1 LLFLLAGLGTA
12 APAQA
17 ATVEARV
24 GFDGAVALGVPVP
37 LEVQVVPGSERGRV
51 LVVVE
56 APALGPLGRA
66 VERTVVPLDAIPGVP
81 QVVRVP
87 VVVGDLREPL
97 RIRVRL
103 GNRDIAHTDLAVDP
117 ARVGSRMVVAL
128 SAVHSGLE
136 ILRRVP
142 GRVVTAYVEPPD
154 LPREWQA
161 YLGVDLLILRDL
173 DPSRLDRAQR
183 DALVTW
189 VELGGRLLVVAR
201 PGAPPPAFL
210 DPLLPARAGQERVLE
225 TLPGFGSRFGAPLPQ
240 GPYPVVGLLPR
251 EGAGSLGE
259 GTIRVLAW
267 RPAGLGEVFLA
278 GFDPWATPFLNWAA
292 RLRFWEEVLGR
303 PRRPLVDPGPASS
316 ALAGRPAADGLSQAV
331 VGLVLGAYL
340 GALFV
345 VRRAR
350 PSLGGA
356 GLCLMVAALAIPV
369 SLGLGREVRS
379 RSVTLAQ
386 AAVVV
391 QSPGAPVGRVV
402 WVGVLTVPYGGP
414 YHLRVPPGA
423 VMLPSDVPRDRTLD
437 LGGGQVSLHGTLR
450 ARVPQ
455 QVLVAVGAVRLRT
468 AAALGPGG
476 RLTVDLGG
484 DRLLHAWVAF
494 RGRVSLLGDLPA
506 GVSVRELR
514 GARWMTP
521 EDAAS
526 ASSDLGGPSFGFRLL
541 GAGVIMKAT
550 TTPVLVGELARPLP
564 AFEWAGR
571 SVPGR
576 RTTILLIPLAGE

>member
-1 LLFLLAGLGTA
+1 MPSSRGWSSA
-12 APAQA
+12 AASSWS
-17 ATVEARV
+17 
-24 GFDGAVALGVPVP
+24 PV
-37 LEVQVVPGSERGRV
+37 RGRLRRRSSIPSCPRARDRNASWRPSPDSGPV
-51 LVVVE
+51 S
-56 APALGPLGRA
+56 ALPSPRGPIPWSGSCPGRA
-66 VERTVVPLDAIPGVP
+66 PGP
-81 QVVRVP
+81 SGR
-87 VVVGDLREPL
+87 GRS
-97 RIRVRL
+97 
-103 GNRDIAHTDLAVDP
+103 
-117 ARVGSRMVVAL
+117 GSWRG
-128 SAVHSGLE
+128 GL
-136 ILRRVP
+136 
-142 GRVVTAYVEPPD
+142 
-154 LPREWQA
+154 Q
-161 YLGVDLLILRDL
+161 
-173 DPSRLDRAQR
+173 
-183 DALVTW
+183 
-189 VELGGRLLVVAR
+189 
-201 PGAPPPAFL
+201 
-210 DPLLPARAGQERVLE
+210 
-225 TLPGFGSRFGAPLPQ
+225 
-240 GPYPVVGLLPR
+240 
-251 EGAGSLGE
+251 
-259 GTIRVLAW
+259 
-267 RPAGLGEVFLA
+267 GLGEVFLA

-455 QVLVAVGAVRLRT
+455 Q
-468 AAALGPGG
+468 
-476 RLTVDLGG
+476 
-484 DRLLHAWVAF
+484 
-494 RGRVSLLGDLPA
+494 
-506 GVSVRELR
+506 
-514 GARWMTP
+514 
-521 EDAAS
+521 
-526 ASSDLGGPSFGFRLL
+526 
-541 GAGVIMKAT
+541 
-550 TTPVLVGELARPLP
+550 
-564 AFEWAGR
+564 
-571 SVPGR
+571 
-576 RTTILLIPLAGE
+576 